1 MVSEAGFRI
10 PDYSGACIAN
20 VVPSVALSLARNR
33 NGDGWPSESRVRELI
48 RDLKLTFDTSS
59 DSWVPKAITEA
70 NQVVLLVVDGL
81 GTEQLAAFSNEAP
94 LLASLPGTTICSVAP
109 TTTATALTSITSGLS
124 PLDHGIVGYRMRL
137 GHDQVFNTLRWTYP
151 DFARRPSSPGSIC
164 LAKPFMGLDVP
175 AVSKAQYTNTGFTR
189 AYLGDTRLHEFRTL
203 STMVSKVASLLQAG
217 RPFVYTYYEGLDTV
231 AHEYGFADPYLR
243 ELRFLD
249 FLLNELIA
257 VLPRGAALVVT
268 ADHGQ
273 VVVPDPP
280 LSLDPRLEALTVLKS
295 GEGRF
300 RWLHLRRGE
309 LPTAEKIAKEVYSQT
324 AVVMSREEVLDTGLF
339 GPDHNEGRAHQR
351 LGDLALIATA
361 PVAFL
366 DPADS
371 GPFNLVSRHGALTSA
386 ELDVPLVG
394 HLAV

>member
-1 MVSEAGFRI
+1 MVSGAGFRI
-10 PDYSGACIAN
+10 PDYSGACISN
-20 VVPSVALSLARNR
+20 VVPAVALSLARNR
-33 NGDGWPSESRVRELI
+33 NKDGWPSESRMLELI
-48 RDLKLTFDTSS
+48 RDLKLTFDPSS
-59 DSWVPKAITEA
+59 DSWVPKVITEA

-81 GTEQLAAFSNEAP
+81 GTEQLASFSNEAP
-94 LLASLPGTTICSVAP
+94 LLASMSGTNICSVAP
-109 TTTATALTSITSGLS
+109 TTTATALTSIASGLS

-137 GHDQVFNTLRWTYP
+137 GQDQVFNTLRWSYS
-151 DFARRPSSPGSIC
+151 DFGRRPSSPGSIC
-164 LAKPFMGLDVP
+164 SAKPFMGLDVP

-189 AYLGDTRLHEFRTL
+189 AYLGDTKLFEFRTL
-203 STMVSKVASLLQAG
+203 STMVSKVAALLQAG

-231 AHEYGFADPYLR
+231 AHEYGFGDPYLR

-249 FLLNELIA
+249 FLVNELIA
-257 VLPRGAALVVT
+257 VLPHGAALVVT

-280 LSLDPRLEALTVLKS
+280 LSIDPRLEALTIMKS

-309 LPTAEKIAKEVYSQT
+309 LVSAEKIAKEVYSEI
-324 AVVMSREEVLDTGLF
+324 AVVMSREEALDCGLF

-361 PVAFL
+361 PIAFL
-366 DPADS
+366 DPADV